1 MRTREESLAK
11 DLARYK
17 AANVG
22 YFERVQKDANAI
34 QKLRAALDEQRA
46 RVKELER
53 YEDEGNLGR
62 ELVRLIREIVGCSR
76 TT

>member
-22 YFERVQKDANAI
+22 YFERIQKDAKAI
-34 QKLRAALDEQRA
+34 RNLRAALDEQRA
-46 RVKELER
+46 RVQELEDAEH
-53 YEDEGNLGR
+53 EDNLGR